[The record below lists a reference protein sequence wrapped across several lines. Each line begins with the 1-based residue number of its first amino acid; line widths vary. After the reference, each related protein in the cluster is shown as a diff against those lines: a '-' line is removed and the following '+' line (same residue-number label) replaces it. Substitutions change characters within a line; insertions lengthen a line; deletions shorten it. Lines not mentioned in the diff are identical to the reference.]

1 MKLPT
6 NTPISFKFQIK
17 YDKFN
22 TKYNRLWEQCTNT
35 ALFILASI
43 IAYSIAYL
51 QFKTE
56 NQTIII
62 FLSNIILPVTLIAI
76 PILLIFSGLL
86 ALLFTTGNE
95 VRNMLKDNEII

>member
-17 YDKFN
+17 YDKLN

-35 ALFILASI
+35 SFFILASI

-76 PILLIFSGLL
+76 PVLLVFGGFL
-86 ALLFTTGNE
+86 
-95 VRNMLKDNEII
+95 